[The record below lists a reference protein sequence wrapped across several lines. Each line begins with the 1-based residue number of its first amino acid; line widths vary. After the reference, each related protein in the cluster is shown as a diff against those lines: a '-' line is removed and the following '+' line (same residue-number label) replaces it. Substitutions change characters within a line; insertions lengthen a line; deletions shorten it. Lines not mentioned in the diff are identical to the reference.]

1 MSKIQDALQKLQR
14 GESGEAAKPRKRRS
28 GFSGSEGSVAVP
40 AARKKKIEVD
50 GEKFHIDQLALIRGG
65 LLAPLDQAVP
75 IADEF
80 RRIKRPLLANAR
92 QEMVDVAEHMNVIML
107 ASALPNAGKTFCSVN
122 LAFSISLE
130 RELNVV
136 LIDADVAKPHI
147 SRAFGMSDHRGLID
161 LLVDD
166 QLDIAETLV
175 RTDLNGVQV
184 IPAGRSHAQATEL
197 LASDRMSEVVDE
209 IATRYSDRI
218 IIVDSPPL
226 LVTSEA
232 QALAGQVG
240 QVVLVIEAGQTTHS
254 TVQQVLEVLDPDK
267 AINFILN
274 KSRRTASPDYY
285 YGASYGYTEN
295 NDNNT

>member
-14 GESGEAAKPRKRRS
+14 RQAEAEPSPKTKRQ
-28 GFSGSEGSVAVP
+28 GFQGPAGRTAVP
-40 AARKKKIEVD
+40 VARKKKVEIEGDQFHVD
-50 GEKFHIDQLALIRGG
+50 QHALIRGG
-65 LLAPLDQAVP
+65 LLAPLDHAVP
-75 IADEF
+75 VADEF
-80 RRIKRPLLANAR
+80 RRIKRPLLANAT
-92 QEMVDVAEHMNVIML
+92 QHGVEAGEHMNVIML
-107 ASALPNAGKTFCSVN
+107 ASALPGAGKTFCSVN

-147 SRAFGMSDHRGLID
+147 SRAFGLSDRRGLID

-166 QLDIAETLV
+166 EIDISETLV

-184 IPAGRSHAQATEL
+184 IPAGRGHAQATEL

-209 IATRYSDRI
+209 ISTRYSDRI

-226 LVTSEA
+226 LITSEA
-232 QALAGQVG
+232 QALATQVG
-240 QVVLVIEAGQTTHS
+240 QIALVIEAGRTKHQI
-254 TVQQVLEVLDPDK
+254 VEQVLETLDSDR

-274 KSRRTASPDYY
+274 KSRYAPSPDYY
-285 YGASYGYTEN
+285 YGSGYGFDQDAEK
-295 NDNNT
+295 

>member
-14 GESGEAAKPRKRRS
+14 GEAPAQPAETVKRE
-28 GFSGSEGSVAVP
+28 GFSSPSGRTAIPV
-40 AARKKKIEVD
+40 ARKKKVEVD
-50 GEKFHIDQLALIRGG
+50 GVKFHVDQLKLIKGG

-92 QEMVDVAEHMNVIML
+92 QDYADAHEHMNVIML

-147 SRAFGMSDHRGLID
+147 SRAFGLADRPGLID

-166 QLDIAETLV
+166 QIDIAETLV

-184 IPAGRSHAQATEL
+184 IPAGRGHAQATEL

-209 IATRYSDRI
+209 ISTRYADRV

-226 LVTSEA
+226 LITSEA
-232 QALAGQVG
+232 QALATQVG
-240 QVVLVIEAGQTTHS
+240 QIVLVIEAGRTKHQV
-254 TVQQVLEVLDPDK
+254 VQQVLEVLDQDK

-274 KSRRTASPDYY
+274 KSRQTASPDYY
-285 YGASYGYTEN
+285 YGASYGFK
-295 NDNNT
+295 DNVDT

>member
-14 GESGEAAKPRKRRS
+14 GESAAVQPARPKRQGFPGEGGRT
-28 GFSGSEGSVAVP
+28 AVP
-40 AARKKKIEVD
+40 VARKKKVEIE
-50 GEKFHIDQLALIRGG
+50 GEKFHIDQHALIKGG

-80 RRIKRPLLANAR
+80 RKIKRPLLANAR
-92 QEMVDVAEHMNVIML
+92 QEFSDAAEHMNVIML
-107 ASALPNAGKTFCSVN
+107 ASAMPNAGKTFCSVN

-147 SRAFGMSDHRGLID
+147 SRAFGLKDKPGLID

-166 QLDIAETLV
+166 QIDLSETLV

-184 IPAGRSHAQATEL
+184 IPAGRGHAQATEL

-209 IATRYSDRI
+209 ISTRYADRI
-218 IIVDSPPL
+218 VIVDSPPL

-232 QALAGQVG
+232 QALATQVG
-240 QVVLVIEAGQTTHS
+240 QVVLVIEAGKTAHQ
-254 TVQQVLEVLDPDK
+254 TVQQVLEVLDHQK

-285 YGASYGYTEN
+285 YGASYGYTNEN
-295 NDNNT
+295 EES